1 MSISIRL
8 AQNEGL
14 TTGIPARL
22 AQLGTGSG
30 IAVIVLRYTYPPSCA
45 PFAPLPLRSFIAT
58 TGALTPACSGSS
70 GLGP

>member
-8 AQNEGL
+8 AQSDGL
-14 TTGIPARL
+14 TAGAPACL
-22 AQLGTGSG
+22 AQSGTRAGV
-30 IAVIVLRYTYPPSCA
+30 AAIVLRYTHPPSCG

-58 TGALTPACSGSS
+58 TAALTPVCSGSS